1 MSKVRSTHYV
11 FIQQKT
17 FYSSNQSYYLLN
29 ADIFL
34 NIQFIINESLARLTK
49 IRERTQITNIRNER
63 GDSTTDPMENKSII
77 KEYYES
83 LHDQK
88 FDILGERKNFLK

>member
-1 MSKVRSTHYV
+1 M
-11 FIQQKT
+11 FIQQKI

-29 ADIFL
+29 AETFK
-34 NIQFIINESLARLTK
+34 NIQLIINQSLARLTK

-63 GDSTTDPMENKSII
+63 GNSTTDPMENKSII
-77 KEYYES
+77 REYYEL

-88 FDILGERKNFLK
+88 FHILDERLTFLMTWLQ